1 MTLKKIIALFFE
13 RMESCL
19 QDFLAILAKVLSVM
33 GEYDFLKEIRVA
45 YRENV

>member
-19 QDFLAILAKVLSVM
+19 QDFLAILEKVLSVM
-33 GEYDFLKEIRVA
+33 GEYDFLKEIKVA
-45 YRENV
+45 